1 MHLLPPDDFPKLPG
15 REHRPAKIMILL
27 MPGSDNQAML
37 ALAHRI
43 AALQQVLL
51 LGVVPVTMGES
62 LSVGQGPAR
71 QLRRII
77 QENVD
82 RINLRAKARIR
93 VSYTP
98 WDEIR
103 SVLAEEPDVELLI
116 LSWPGQLEAMGLT
129 ASEILSH
136 PPCDIAILRGP
147 FPKELHS
154 ILLPNLG
161 DPHGE
166 LALRLALTLARP
178 NKTHIT
184 SLNLRKSDTGG
195 LEKEIFAG
203 MQLILEE
210 MPEIEQK
217 TLVVKDRVET
227 ILECSHEYD
236 LVVMGTKARPI
247 EEVDSFGPITD
258 TILNQSPAA
267 VIAVKTK
274 RVVPDQAP
282 PRRFGAG
289 AISVLV
295 DQWFAENTFHADEFA
310 DLARLVALKE
320 ERGETISLAL
330 PALNEEDTVGNV
342 IRTCQRALMEQ
353 FPLLDEIIL
362 MDSNSTDRTREI
374 ATGMGIPVYI
384 HQEILPQYEP
394 REGKGE
400 ALWKSLF
407 VTQGDLIIWV
417 DTDIRN
423 FHPRFVYGLI
433 GPLLQRT
440 RLKFIKGFYRR
451 PLKIGSQLEPGRGG
465 RVTELTARPLLN
477 LFYPS
482 LSGVIQPLAGEYGG
496 RREVLEQMSFSSGY
510 GVETGLLIDIFEQYK
525 LASIAQV
532 DLVERI
538 HKNQSLTN
546 LSKMSFAIIQTLI
559 HKLERRYGQELLED
573 VNRTMKIVRY
583 EPGRY
588 YLDVEEIA
596 ELERPAMVDIP
607 EYRQK
612 RGLA

>member
-1 MHLLPPDDFPKLPG
+1 MYLLPPDDLPKLPG
-15 REHRPAKIMILL
+15 REQRPAKIMILL

-43 AALQQVLL
+43 AVVQQVLL
-51 LGVVPVTMGES
+51 LGIVPVAMGES
-62 LSVGQGPAR
+62 LSVGQSPAR

-77 QENVD
+77 QENID
-82 RINLRAKARIR
+82 RVNLRAKARIR

-147 FPKELHS
+147 FPKELNS

-161 DPHGE
+161 DPHSE
-166 LALRLALTLARP
+166 LALRLTLTLARP
-178 NKTHIT
+178 EKTHIT
-184 SLNLRKSDTGG
+184 SLNLRQTYTGG
-195 LEKEIFAG
+195 LEKEIFTG

-210 MPEIEQK
+210 LPEIDQQ
-217 TLVVKDRVET
+217 TLVVENRAKT
-227 ILECSHEYD
+227 ILECSREYD
-236 LVVMGTKARPI
+236 LVVMGTKAKPT
-247 EEVDSFGPITD
+247 EVTDSFGQIAD

-320 ERGETISLAL
+320 ERGMTISLAL
-330 PALNEEDTVGNV
+330 PALNEEETVGNV
-342 IRTCQRALMEQ
+342 IRTCQRTLIEQ
-353 FPLLDEIIL
+353 FPLLDEIVL
-362 MDSNSTDRTREI
+362 MDSDSTDRTREI
-374 ATGMGIPVYI
+374 ATELGIPAYI
-384 HQEILPQYEP
+384 HQEVLPQYEP

-407 VTQGDLIIWV
+407 ITKGDLIFWV

-433 GPLLQRT
+433 GPMLQRT

-451 PLKIGSQLEPGRGG
+451 PLKSGSQLEPGRGG

-510 GVETGLLIDIFEQYK
+510 GVEIGLLIDIFEKYK

-559 HKLERRYGQELLED
+559 HKLERRYGQEMLED

-583 EPGRY
+583 EPAHY

-612 RGLA
+612 RGMA

>member
-1 MHLLPPDDFPKLPG
+1 MNLLPTDDLPNLPG
-15 REHRPAKIMILL
+15 RDRRPAKIMVLL
-27 MPGSDNQAML
+27 MPGGDNQAML
-37 ALAHRI
+37 AMAQRI
-43 AALQQVLL
+43 AAVQQVLL
-51 LGVVPVTMGES
+51 LGVVPVPMGEN
-62 LSVGQGPAR
+62 LSVGQRPAR
-71 QLRRII
+71 QLRRTI
-77 QENVD
+77 QESVD
-82 RINLRAKARIR
+82 RANLRAKARIR
-93 VSYTP
+93 VSYSP
-98 WDEIR
+98 WEEILL
-103 SVLAEEPDVELLI
+103 VLAEEPDVKLLV
-116 LSWPGQLEAMGLT
+116 LSWPQQLKAIGLT
-129 ASEILSH
+129 ATEILSH

-147 FPKELHS
+147 FPKELNR

-166 LALRLALTLARP
+166 LALRLTLTLARP
-178 NKTHIT
+178 ERTNIT

-210 MPEIEQK
+210 MPEIDQQ
-217 TLVVKDRVET
+217 TVVVEDQAKT
-227 ILECSHEYD
+227 ILDYSKEFD
-236 LVVMGTKARPI
+236 LVVMGTKAKPSD
-247 EEVDSFGPITD
+247 ETDSFGQITD
-258 TILNQSPAA
+258 TILNKSPAA

-274 RVVPDQAP
+274 KVVPDQAP

-295 DQWFAENTFHADEFA
+295 DKWFAENTFHADEFA
-310 DLARLVALKE
+310 DLARLVTLKE
-320 ERGETISLAL
+320 ERGVTISLAL

-353 FPLLDEIIL
+353 FPLLDEIVL
-362 MDSNSTDRTREI
+362 MDSDSTDRTREI
-374 ATGMGIPVYI
+374 ATDLGIPVYI
-384 HQEILPQYEP
+384 HQEILPQYGP

-407 VTQGDLIIWV
+407 VTKGDLIFWV

-423 FHPRFVYGLI
+423 FHSRFVYGLI

-451 PLKIGSQLEPGRGG
+451 PLKAGSQLKPGRGG

-496 RREVLEQMSFSSGY
+496 RREVLEKMPFSSGY
-510 GVETGLLIDIFEQYK
+510 GVEIGLLIDIFEKYK
-525 LASIAQV
+525 LSSIAQV

-559 HKLERRYGQELLED
+559 HKIERRYGQEILDD

-596 ELERPAMVDIP
+596 ELERPAMADIP
-607 EYRQK
+607 EYCEN
-612 RGLA
+612 RGVV

>member
-1 MHLLPPDDFPKLPG
+1 MLPPNELPKIPG
-15 REHRPAKIMILL
+15 RERRLAKIMVLL
-27 MPGSDNQAML
+27 MPGDDNQTVL

-43 AALQQVLL
+43 AAAEQVLL
-51 LGVVPVTMGES
+51 LGVVPVPMGEN

-93 VSYTP
+93 VSHTP
-98 WDEIR
+98 WDEVR

-116 LSWPGQLEAMGLT
+116 LGWPGQLESMGLT
-129 ASEILSH
+129 ASEILSN

-147 FPKELHS
+147 FPEKLHS

-166 LALRLALTLARP
+166 LALRLTLALARF
-178 NKTHIT
+178 NKTQIT
-184 SLNLRKSDTGG
+184 SMNLRQSDAGG
-195 LEKEIFAG
+195 IEKEIFAG
-203 MQLILEE
+203 MQLILDE

-217 TLVVKDRVET
+217 TLVVKDRGKT
-227 ILECSHEYD
+227 ILECSNEYD
-236 LVVMGTKARPI
+236 LVVMGTKARPT
-247 EEVDSFGPITD
+247 EDVNSFGPITD
-258 TILNQSPAA
+258 TILNQSNAA

-282 PRRFGAG
+282 PRRFGTG

-310 DLARLVALKE
+310 DLAGLVALKE
-320 ERGETISLAL
+320 ERGTTISLAL
-330 PALNEEDTVGNV
+330 PSLNEEETVGDV
-342 IRTCQRALMEQ
+342 IRTCQRTLIEQ
-353 FPLLDEIIL
+353 FPLLDEIVL
-362 MDSNSTDRTREI
+362 MDSDSIDRTREI
-374 ATGMGIPVYI
+374 ATELGIPVYI
-384 HQEILPQYEP
+384 HHDVLPQYGS
-394 REGKGE
+394 RDGKGE

-407 VTQGDLIIWV
+407 VTKGDLIIWV

-451 PLKIGSQLEPGRGG
+451 PLKSGSELKPGRGG
-465 RVTELTARPLLN
+465 RVTELTAKPLLN

-482 LSGVIQPLAGEYGG
+482 LSGVVQPLAGEYGG
-496 RREVLEQMSFSSGY
+496 RREVLEQMPFSSGY
-510 GVETGLLIDIFEQYK
+510 GVEIGLLIDVFEKYK

-538 HKNQSLTN
+538 HKNQPLAN
-546 LSKMSFAIIQTLI
+546 LSKMSFAIIQTLC
-559 HKLERRYGQELLED
+559 HKLERHYGQEMLED
-573 VNRTMKIVRY
+573 VNRTMKIVKY

-612 RGLA
+612 HGLA

>member
-1 MHLLPPDDFPKLPG
+1 MHLLPTDDLPKLPG
-15 REHRPAKIMILL
+15 RERRPAKIMILL

-37 ALAHRI
+37 TLAHRI
-43 AALQQVLL
+43 AASEQVLL
-51 LGVVPVTMGES
+51 LGVVPVPMGEN
-62 LSVGQGPAR
+62 LSVGQGQAR

-77 QENVD
+77 QESVD
-82 RINLRAKARIR
+82 RVNLRAKARIR

-98 WDEIR
+98 WDEVQQ
-103 SVLAEEPDVELLI
+103 VLADEPNIDLLI
-116 LSWPGQLEAMGLT
+116 LGWPQQLESMGLT
-129 ASEILSH
+129 ASEVLSH

-147 FPKELHS
+147 FPTALNR

-166 LALRLALTLARP
+166 LALRLGLTLARP
-178 NKTHIT
+178 ERTRIT
-184 SLNLRKSDTGG
+184 SLNLRQSVTGG

-210 MPEIEQK
+210 MPEIDQQ
-217 TLVVKDRVET
+217 TLVVEDRAKT
-227 ILECSHEYD
+227 ILECSREYD
-236 LVVMGTKARPI
+236 LVVMGTKAMPSDAT
-247 EEVDSFGPITD
+247 DSFGQITD
-258 TILNQSPAA
+258 TILKHSPAA

-274 RVVPDQAP
+274 KVVPDQTP

-310 DLARLVALKE
+310 DLARLVDLKE
-320 ERGETISLAL
+320 ERGVTISLAV
-330 PALNEEDTVGNV
+330 PALNEEETVGSV
-342 IRTCQRALMEQ
+342 IRTCQRTLIEQ

-362 MDSNSTDRTREI
+362 MDSNSTDCTREI
-374 ATGMGIPVYI
+374 AIDLGVPVYI
-384 HQEILPQYEP
+384 HQEVLPQYGP

-407 VTQGDLIIWV
+407 VTKGDLIFWV

-440 RLKFIKGFYRR
+440 QLKFIKGFYRR
-451 PLKIGSQLEPGRGG
+451 PLKSGSQLEPGRGG

-496 RREVLEQMSFSSGY
+496 HREVLEQMPFSSGY
-510 GVETGLLIDIFEQYK
+510 GVEIGLLIDIFEKYK
-525 LASIAQV
+525 LSSIAQV

-538 HKNQSLTN
+538 HKNQPLAN

-559 HKLERRYGQELLED
+559 HKLEHQNEQELLED

-583 EPGRY
+583 EPGHY

-596 ELERPAMVDIP
+596 ELERPAMIDVP

-612 RGLA
+612 RGMA